1 MNLTLKVWRQTGPN
15 VPGHF
20 EEYKAQDVSPDMS
33 FLEMLDFVNEE
44 LIVKGKEPI
53 TFEHDCREGICGCC
67 GAMVNGKAHGGFEG
81 TTLCQV
87 HMRHFHDGET
97 IIIEPWRSR
106 VFPVL
111 KDLMVDRTA
120 FDQILQAG
128 GYVSVNVG
136 GAPDANAI
144 PISPA
149 AQDTAMDASQC
160 IGCGACVAACPNGS
174 AMLFV
179 SAKVSHLDVLPQGK
193 VESVRRT
200 RSMLAKMDE
209 LGFGNCSNH
218 AECEMACP
226 KKISISHIARAN
238 RSFWRALF
246 CGDS

>member
-1 MNLTLKVWRQTGPN
+1 MNLTLKVWRQAGPN
-15 VPGHF
+15 VPGKF
-20 EEYKAQDVSPDMS
+20 EEYKANDVSPDMS
-33 FLEMLDFVNEE
+33 FLEMLDFVNEG
-44 LIVKGKEPI
+44 LIAKGKEPI

-67 GAMVNGKAHGGFEG
+67 GAMVDGKAHGGFEG

-87 HMRHFHDGET
+87 HMRHFKDGQT
-97 IIIEPWRSR
+97 LIIEPWRSR

-120 FDQILQAG
+120 FDSILQAG

-149 AQDTAMDASQC
+149 AQDTAMDAAQC
-160 IGCGACVAACPNGS
+160 IGCGACVAACPNAA
-174 AMLFV
+174 AMLFA
-179 SAKVSHLDVLPQGK
+179 SAKISHLEVLPQGK
-193 VESVRRT
+193 VESIRRA
-200 RSMLAKMDE
+200 RAMIAKMDE

-226 KKISISHIARAN
+226 KKISISHIARTN
-238 RSFWRALF
+238 RSFWKALF
-246 CGDS
+246 SDD

>member
-1 MNLTLKVWRQTGPN
+1 MNLTLKVWRQAGPN
-15 VPGHF
+15 VPGKF
-20 EEYKAQDVSPDMS
+20 EEYQAKDVSPDMS
-33 FLEMLDFVNEE
+33 FLEMLDFVNET
-44 LIVKGKEPI
+44 LIAKGKEPI
-53 TFEHDCREGICGCC
+53 TFEHDCREGICGSC

-87 HMRHFHDGET
+87 HMRHFKDGET
-97 IIIEPWRSR
+97 IVIEPWRSR

-128 GYVSVNVG
+128 GYISVNVG
-136 GAPDANAI
+136 GAPDANNI
-144 PISPA
+144 PISPH
-149 AQDTAMDASQC
+149 AQDTAMDAAQC

-174 AMLFV
+174 AMLFA

-200 RSMLAKMDE
+200 RAMLAKMDE

-218 AECEMACP
+218 AECELACP
-226 KKISISHIARAN
+226 KKISISHIARTN

-246 CGDS
+246 SDGS